1 MKILRL
7 LLTFYF
13 VALLIIPCSDV
24 ETQRVVGHHSE
35 ISISAENSQPGSN
48 DGTCSPF
55 CMCNC
60 SHVSVIAFKVEPLLE
75 IPLQVKFYFSKK
87 ILFHKNNI
95 AYQVYD
101 HIWQPPKI

>member
-13 VALLIIPCSDV
+13 IALLIIPCSDV
-24 ETQRVVGHHSE
+24 ETLRVVGHHNE
-35 ISISAENSQPGSN
+35 ISISTENSQSSTD

-55 CMCNC
+55 CICNC

-75 IPLQVKFYFSKK
+75 IPLQVQFYFSKK

-101 HIWQPPKI
+101 NIWQPPKI

>member
-35 ISISAENSQPGSN
+35 ISISSENSQPGSN

-75 IPLQVKFYFSKK
+75 IPLQVQFYFSKK